1 MRRYSRLQLRRS
13 TTRSRSRQGSVS
25 RWQRLGMRVSHGDRG
40 DMLPVPII
48 DIFAG
53 PGGLGEGF
61 AALTD
66 ERGRQSF
73 RLALSVEKEAV
84 ACETLRMRAVR
95 RHLADAGRLDLYH
108 EFLRGE
114 VDRGSFVSA
123 PLVREACCEAQTEVL
138 HAELGKVPA
147 DKVDSRIRSA
157 LDGAD
162 QWLLIGGPPC
172 QAYSLAGRARRAND
186 RSFES
191 DEKHFLYREYLRIL
205 RVHAPPVFVM
215 ENVKGLLSSHHGGNP
230 MFSRIRRDLASPARG
245 LSYEIRSLIRRDE
258 GFGLEP
264 QDYLIESERYGIPQ
278 TRHRVILVGVRS
290 DIAHRESGLLV
301 EAAEW
306 VTVGDVLAGMPKI
319 RSRLSRGADSLDA
332 WRGVVQSASSLVR
345 GWGVDGE
352 KKVIASMN
360 AAARAAAELEDAGGS
375 YLPKCWPL
383 AGAPRSISDWLGAPG
398 LGGVIQHEA
407 RQHMPTDLAR
417 YLFAATFTREFGL
430 SPKLDVFPRGLLPEH
445 ENARQL
451 DGGRAPFPDRFRVQ
465 CWNTPSSTIVSH
477 IAKDGHYY
485 IHPDPGQCRSLTVR
499 EAARLQTFPDDYFF
513 EGNRTQQYVQVGNAV
528 PPLLAR
534 QIAEIVRDLV
544 RPCSA
549 KARAASFHALQRG
562 AA

>member
-1 MRRYSRLQLRRS
+1 
-13 TTRSRSRQGSVS
+13 V
-25 RWQRLGMRVSHGDRG
+25 
-40 DMLPVPII
+40 PAVPII

-66 ERGRQSF
+66 AHGQHSF
-73 RLALSVEKEAV
+73 RLALSVEKESI
-84 ACETLRMRAVR
+84 ACQTLRMRAVR
-95 RHLADAGRLDLYH
+95 RHLADVGRLGLYYQ
-108 EFLRGE
+108 FLRGE
-114 VDRGSFVSA
+114 VNRDDFLRA
-123 PLVREACCEAQTEVL
+123 PQVQEAYREAQAEVL

-147 DKVDSRIRSA
+147 ARVDSRIRSA

-162 QWLLIGGPPC
+162 NWLLIGGPPC

-186 RSFES
+186 ENFES

-230 MFSRIRRDLASPARG
+230 MFSRIQRDLASPGRG
-245 LSYEIRSLIRRDE
+245 LSYEIRSLVRRDE
-258 GFGLEP
+258 VFGLKP
-264 QDYLIESERYGIPQ
+264 DDYLIESERYGIPQ
-278 TRHRVILVGVRS
+278 TRHRVILVGVRW
-290 DIAHRESGLLV
+290 DLTHRESGLLA
-301 EAAEW
+301 ETAAP

-332 WRGVVQSASSLVR
+332 WREVVRSASSFIR
-345 GWGVDGE
+345 GWGVEGE
-352 KKVIASMN
+352 RKVVASMN
-360 AAARAAAELEDAGGS
+360 AAAQAAAELTDIGGS
-375 YLPKCWPL
+375 YLPKRWPL
-383 AGAPRSISDWLGAPG
+383 AGAPRSISDWMSAPG

-407 RQHMPTDLAR
+407 RQHMATDLAR
-417 YLFAATFTREFGL
+417 YLFAATFAQEFGL
-430 SPKLDVFPRGLLPEH
+430 SPKLDVFPKALLPEH
-445 ENARQL
+445 ENAKGL
-451 DGGRAPFPDRFRVQ
+451 DGGKAPFPDRFRVQ
-465 CWNTPSSTIVSH
+465 CWNIPSSTIVSH
-477 IAKDGHYY
+477 ISKDGHYY

-544 RPCSA
+544 RPRSA
-549 KARAASFHALQRG
+549 KARDVRIHALQRG

>member
-1 MRRYSRLQLRRS
+1 
-13 TTRSRSRQGSVS
+13 
-25 RWQRLGMRVSHGDRG
+25 
-40 DMLPVPII
+40 MLPIPII
-48 DIFAG
+48 DLFAG

-66 ERGRQSF
+66 EQGRRSF
-73 RLALSVEKEAV
+73 RLALSVEKEAI
-84 ACETLRMRAVR
+84 ACQTLRMRAAR
-95 RHLADAGRLDLYH
+95 RHLAEAGQLDRYF
-108 EFLRGE
+108 EFLRGDI
-114 VDRGSFVSA
+114 DRAEFVLH
-123 PLVREACCEAQTEVL
+123 PIVRDACKEAQAEVL
-138 HAELGKVPA
+138 HAELGEVPA
-147 DKVDSRIRSA
+147 AGVDSRIRSA
-157 LDGAD
+157 LAGAD
-162 QWLLIGGPPC
+162 YWLLIGGPPC

-186 RSFES
+186 QDFES

-205 RVHAPPVFVM
+205 RVHGPPVFVM

-245 LSYEIRSLIRRDE
+245 LSYQIRSLVRRDE
-258 GFGLEP
+258 GFGLQPE
-264 QDYLIESERYGIPQ
+264 DYLIESEGYGVPQ

-290 DIAHRESGLLV
+290 DLAHRESGLLV
-301 EAAEW
+301 EAAAS

-319 RSRLSRGADSLDA
+319 RSRLSRGADSPDA
-332 WRGVVQSASSLVR
+332 WRGVLQSASSFVR
-345 GWGVDGE
+345 GWGVEGE

-360 AAARAAAELEDAGGS
+360 AAVRAATELADVGAG
-375 YLPKCWPL
+375 YLPKRWPL
-383 AGAPRSISDWLGAPG
+383 AGAPRSISDWLSAPG

-407 RQHMPTDLAR
+407 RQHMATDLAR
-417 YLFAATFTREFGL
+417 YLFAATFAQEFGL
-430 SPKLDVFPRGLLPEH
+430 SPKLDVFPKALLPEH
-445 ENARQL
+445 ENAKGL
-451 DGGRAPFPDRFRVQ
+451 NGGRAPFPDRFRVQ
-465 CWNTPSSTIVSH
+465 CWNMPSSTIVSH

-544 RPCSA
+544 RPRSA
-549 KARAASFHALQRG
+549 KARDASLHALQRG

>member
-1 MRRYSRLQLRRS
+1 
-13 TTRSRSRQGSVS
+13 
-25 RWQRLGMRVSHGDRG
+25 
-40 DMLPVPII
+40 MLPVPII

-66 ERGRQSF
+66 EHGRHSF
-73 RLALSVEKEAV
+73 RLALSVEKESI

-95 RHLADAGRLDLYH
+95 RYLADAGRLDLYYA
-108 EFLRGE
+108 FLRGE
-114 VDRGSFVSA
+114 VDRDDFILA
-123 PLVREACCEAQTEVL
+123 PLVRDACGEAQAEVL
-138 HAELGKVPA
+138 QAELGKVPA
-147 DKVDSRIRSA
+147 VQVDARIRSA
-157 LDGAD
+157 LGGAD
-162 QWLLIGGPPC
+162 NWLLIGGPPC

-186 RSFES
+186 QNFES

-230 MFSRIRRDLASPARG
+230 MFSRIQRDLASPARG
-245 LSYEIRSLIRRDE
+245 LSYEIRSLVRRDE
-258 GFGLEP
+258 VFGLKPE
-264 QDYLIESERYGIPQ
+264 DYLIESERYGVPQ

-290 DIAHRESGLLV
+290 DLAHRESGLLV
-301 EAAEW
+301 EAAAS
-306 VTVGDVLAGMPKI
+306 VNVGDVLTGMPKI

-332 WRGVVQSASSLVR
+332 WRGVVQSASSFVR
-345 GWGVDGE
+345 GWGVEGE

-360 AAARAAAELEDAGGS
+360 AAARAAAELADVGGG
-375 YLPKCWPL
+375 YLPKRWPL
-383 AGAPRSISDWLGAPG
+383 AGAPRSISDWLSAPG

-407 RQHMPTDLAR
+407 RQHMATDLAR
-417 YLFAATFTREFGL
+417 YLFAATFAQEFGL
-430 SPKLDVFPRGLLPEH
+430 SPKLDVFPKALLPEH
-445 ENARQL
+445 ENAKGL
-451 DGGRAPFPDRFRVQ
+451 DGGKAPFPDRFRVQ
-465 CWNTPSSTIVSH
+465 CWSMPSSTIVSH

-544 RPCSA
+544 RPRSA
-549 KARAASFHALQRG
+549 KGRGASFHALQRG